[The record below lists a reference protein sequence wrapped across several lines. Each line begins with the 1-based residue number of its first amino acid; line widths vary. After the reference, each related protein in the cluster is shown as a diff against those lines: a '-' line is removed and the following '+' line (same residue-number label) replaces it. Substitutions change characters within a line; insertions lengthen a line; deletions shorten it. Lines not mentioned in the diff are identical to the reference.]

1 MVNNF
6 INRLYSAIAIVSITL
21 PSFAT
26 VLKQDLGGKWKF
38 KGHRDAQFREAIVP
52 GTVHTDLLN
61 LGEIPDPFIE
71 QNERLV
77 QWVDKEDWIYENVFD
92 VDPETL
98 NRENIILVFEGI
110 DNYGDVFL
118 NDSLILQANN
128 MFRKWE
134 IPVKGLL
141 KEKENRLKVYLHSP
155 IKVDMPKYDALPF
168 HYEAGN
174 DQSDNGGLFEKK
186 LSVFARKA
194 GYQYGWDWGPRLV
207 TSGIWRPVYLNSW
220 NGPRIDDMY
229 ITTKSIDGKNAKM
242 EARVSIE
249 TSQPFQN
256 GKITLLADGK
266 PVAHKNVKLAEG
278 HTTVTIPFNI
288 KNPKL
293 WWSNG
298 LGKPELY
305 DFETILEINGE
316 EADNNVSKTGIRTI
330 ELVREEDKDGQG
342 RSFYF
347 KLNGVPVF
355 AKGANY
361 IPQDSFL
368 PRVTDEKYKRTL
380 QDAADANMNMLRVW
394 GGGIYEN
401 DIFYE
406 LCDSLG
412 IMVWQ
417 DFMFACSLYPTEG
430 ELLDN
435 IRQEAID
442 NVVRLRN
449 HPSIA
454 VWCGNNENLEGWYNW
469 GYKRMYESM
478 GYADLIW
485 KQYEDL
491 YHDVLPDV
499 VSQFSP
505 DIAYTP
511 SSPFSRP
518 DGSPERHRG
527 DTHLWTVWGGGAP
540 LEEYDNVRSRFF
552 SEYGFQSF
560 PEYNTV
566 LKYAPD
572 TTMHYIDSNVMMSH
586 QRGGSNANQR
596 IEKYLMDYYN
606 APKDFK
612 SMLYLSQVLQGDAI
626 KKAIEAHRRDK
637 GYNMGTL
644 YWQHNDCWPVAS
656 WSSRDYYG
664 NWKAQH
670 YFARKAYRDVL
681 VSPVVNNDSLTVYLI
696 SDVNRQLKGNLVVS
710 SYNLDGEHIK
720 SLHREITIPP
730 QGKETVFF
738 TLPEVIGDNAK
749 ENVVTEFQFITAD
762 DTFNNVLTY
771 VKPKDLVLDSP
782 MLEISIEENE
792 GKKLIRLKSDN
803 YIKSLFMSLP
813 QEEYF
818 LSDNYF
824 DLIPGKEYIVTID
837 SDQPLDQIV
846 KKLEWMSVYDSH
858 THN

>member
-26 VLKQDLGGKWKF
+26 VVKQDLGGKWKF

-256 GKITLLADGK
+256 GKITLLAAGK
-266 PVAHKNVKLAEG
+266 PVAQKNVKLAEG
-278 HTTVTIPFNI
+278 NTTVTIPFNI

-540 LEEYDNVRSRFF
+540 LEEYDNVRGRFF

-696 SDVNRQLKGNLVVS
+696 SDANRQLKGNLVVS

-738 TLPEVIGDNAK
+738 TLPDVIGDNAK
-749 ENVVTEFQFITAD
+749 ENVVTELQFITAD

-771 VKPKDLVLDSP
+771 VKPKDLVLGSP

-792 GKKLIRLKSDN
+792 EKKLIRLKSDN

-837 SDQPLDQIV
+837 SDQSLDKII